1 MICALSAV
9 LTPYT
14 SMQLLLFG
22 VVIVYVS
29 VLPETV
35 VRVNDDPQVAW
46 VSWSPAVLAPPGT
59 VTQRPLAVFAIV
71 LVTVAARAAVGGP
84 IRTRAVAR
92 TADRMAR
99 GFSMCCLPRGT
110 PMDGENLF
118 RAI

>member
-1 MICALSAV
+1 MISALSAV

-14 SMQLLLFG
+14 SMQLVVDG

-35 VRVNDDPQVAW
+35 VRVNDGPQVAW

-59 VTQRPLAVFAIV
+59 VTQRPPAVFAMV
-71 LVTVAARAAVGGP
+71 LVAVAARAAVGGP

-99 GFSMCCLPRGT
+99 GFSMCCLQRGT
-110 PMDGENLF
+110 PVVGENLF
-118 RAI
+118 STI